1 MALDHTE
8 ETLIARLAI
17 RHSISTDAVRA
28 VLQALKA
35 GGGRMAQFS
44 HKEFGG
50 MAQWSSGMTM
60 VGDMFNDS
68 LKAKLNAIATELA
81 AHLSD
86 NPEALVRSD
95 EVSYRSP
102 LRPTS
107 APWWPPEFGQP
118 NSTGAQNNLRY
129 AIFSN
134 VRRLV
139 IDDHGEHT
147 VYDTGEHDIS
157 GISQAQSSGSTLTFT
172 GQHGLVRVSDLK
184 KVRLSSS

>member
-1 MALDHTE
+1 MTVDHSEEALIDR
-8 ETLIARLAI
+8 IAA
-17 RHSISTDAVRA
+17 RHAISTDAVRA
-28 VLQALKA
+28 VLQALKR

-44 HKEFGG
+44 HREFGG

-68 LKAKLNAIATELA
+68 LKTKLNAVATELV
-81 AHLSD
+81 AHLRD

-102 LRPTS
+102 LRPAS
-107 APWWPPEFGQP
+107 DAWWPPEFGQP
-118 NSTGAQNNLRY
+118 NSTGAQNDLRY
-129 AIFSN
+129 AIFSDA
-134 VRRLV
+134 RRLV
-139 IDDHGEHT
+139 IDDHGKYS

-172 GQHGLVRVSDLK
+172 SQDGLVRVSDLK
-184 KVRLSSS
+184 KVRPSSS

>member
-1 MALDHTE
+1 MTVDHTE
-8 ETLIARLAI
+8 EALIDRLAI

-28 VLQALKA
+28 VLRALKS

-81 AHLSD
+81 THLGD
-86 NPEALVRSD
+86 NPEALVESD
-95 EVSYRSP
+95 DVSSP
-102 LRPTS
+102 LRS
-107 APWWPPEFGQP
+107 ARAEWWPPEFGQP
-118 NSTGAQNNLRY
+118 NSTGAQNDLRY

-134 VRRLV
+134 ARRLV

-147 VYDTGEHDIS
+147 VYDTGEHHIS

-184 KVRLSSS
+184 KVRPSSS

>member
-1 MALDHTE
+1 MTVDHSE
-8 ETLIARLAI
+8 ETLIDRLAV

-28 VLQALKA
+28 VLQALKS

-81 AHLSD
+81 AHLSE
-86 NPEALVRSD
+86 NPKALVESD

-102 LRPTS
+102 LRPVR
-107 APWWPPEFGQP
+107 ADWWPPEFGQP
-118 NSTGAQNNLRY
+118 NSTGAQNDLRY
-129 AIFSN
+129 AIFAN
-134 VRRLV
+134 ARRLV
-139 IDDHGEHT
+139 IDDHGELA
-147 VYDTGEHDIS
+147 VYDTGEHQIS

-172 GQHGLVRVSDLK
+172 GRHGLVRVSDLK
-184 KVRLSSS
+184 KVRPPNS